1 VTEIDSN
8 PPGDPPG
15 EPPGEVPT
23 MPADAADAAPV
34 SEALSGAP
42 VETLFGVF
50 AAHLAQRGGVG
61 REPTAEEVQGAAQAL
76 REILKAAE
84 GAHGHLAVDGGRFV
98 AHVARH
104 APLAPDEWALALGR
118 VHAADLYLAFACAE
132 QVPGALAVFEGQC
145 GGVID
150 GALSGQATAAFA
162 DDAKQ
167 LVREKLFIGGDVDE
181 PGGPRILSYAGRGPL
196 AAWVAVSAQ
205 RTALSLRRHEVSAHA
220 RHRAAAAEEE
230 LAASVH
236 PELAYLKRTYRTAF
250 AECFEAALG
259 ALGNRERTLLRLH
272 LISRLRLDQIAPMFQ
287 VNISTVSRWLAAAR
301 ESLLTYTRE
310 GLSRRL
316 HIPPGEFESL
326 ARLLQSQID
335 VSLARLLA
343 ERTSKA

>member
-1 VTEIDSN
+1 VT
-8 PPGDPPG
+8 
-15 EPPGEVPT
+15 T
-23 MPADAADAAPV
+23 TDAAAVDSRAS
-34 SEALSGAP
+34 SEAL
-42 VETLFGVF
+42 L
-50 AAHLAQRGGVG
+50 AAFSTRVDAAAGG
-61 REPTAEEVQGAAQAL
+61 RAPTAEEAQGAAQAL
-76 REILKAAE
+76 REILKTAE
-84 GAHGHLAVDGGRFV
+84 SVHGHLAVDGARFL

-104 APLAPDEWALALGR
+104 VPGPPEEWRSALAR
-118 VHAADLYLAFACAE
+118 VHGADLYLAFACAA
-132 QVPGALAVFEGQC
+132 QVPGALAVFEGMC

-167 LVREKLFIGGDVDE
+167 LVREKLFIGGDAED

-205 RTALSLRRHEVSAHA
+205 RAALSLRRHEVAAHA
-220 RHRAAAAEEE
+220 RHRAAAAEE
-230 LAASVH
+230 LAAAVH
-236 PELAYLKRTYRTAF
+236 PELAYLKRTYRAAF
-250 AECFEAALG
+250 AECFEAALS

-301 ESLLTYTRE
+301 ESLLVHTRE

-316 HIPPGEFESL
+316 HIGSGEFESL

-343 ERTSKA
+343 ERPPKS

>member
-1 VTEIDSN
+1 MTETDSI
-8 PPGDPPG
+8 PPS
-15 EPPGEVPT
+15 
-23 MPADAADAAPV
+23 PATVAAEAAAQAFSAASP
-34 SEALSGAP
+34 EALFGA
-42 VETLFGVF
+42 FS
-50 AAHLAQRGGVG
+50 AHLAPAAGGVG

-84 GAHGHLAVDGGRFV
+84 AVHGHLAVDGGRFL

-104 APLAPDEWALALGR
+104 IPAAPDEWVVALGR

-132 QVPGALAVFEGQC
+132 QVPGALAVFEGLC
-145 GGVID
+145 GAVID

-205 RTALSLRRHEVSAHA
+205 RTALSLRRHEVAAHA
-220 RHRAAAAEEE
+220 RHRAAAAEE

-250 AECFEAALG
+250 AECFEAAL
-259 ALGNRERTLLRLH
+259 ASLGNRERTLLRLH

-316 HIPPGEFESL
+316 HIAPGEFDSL

>member
-1 VTEIDSN
+1 VTETDSKRSVD
-8 PPGDPPG
+8 PASVTPSVPVSARADVAPG
-15 EPPGEVPT
+15 
-23 MPADAADAAPV
+23 

-42 VETLFGVF
+42 AEEVLFGVF
-50 AAHLAQRGGVG
+50 AAHLAQAGAAG
-61 REPTAEEVQGAAQAL
+61 REPNAVEVQGAAQAL

-84 GAHGHLAVDGGRFV
+84 GAHGHLAVDVGRFV

-104 APLAPDEWALALGR
+104 VPAAPDEWAVALGR

-132 QVPGALAVFEGQC
+132 QVPGALAVFEGLC

-220 RHRAAAAEEE
+220 RHRAAAAEE

-301 ESLLTYTRE
+301 ESLLTHTRE

-316 HIPPGEFESL
+316 HIPPGEFDSL

>member
-1 VTEIDSN
+1 
-8 PPGDPPG
+8 
-15 EPPGEVPT
+15 
-23 MPADAADAAPV
+23 
-34 SEALSGAP
+34 
-42 VETLFGVF
+42 
-50 AAHLAQRGGVG
+50 
-61 REPTAEEVQGAAQAL
+61 
-76 REILKAAE
+76 LKAAQSV
-84 GAHGHLAVDGGRFV
+84 HGHLAVDGARFV

-104 APLAPDEWALALGR
+104 IPSAPEEWRAALGR
-118 VHAADLYLAFACAE
+118 VHAADLYLAFACAD
-132 QVPGALAVFEGQC
+132 QVPGALAVFEGLC
-145 GGVID
+145 AGVID
-150 GALSGQATAAFA
+150 GALSGQATVAFA

-167 LVREKLFIGGDVDE
+167 LVREKLFIGGEVDE

-205 RTALSLRRHEVSAHA
+205 RTALSLRRHEVSTHA
-220 RHRAAAAEEE
+220 RHRAAAAEE

-250 AECFEAALG
+250 AECFEAALE

-272 LISRLRLDQIAPMFQ
+272 LISRLRLEQIAPMFQ

-301 ESLLTYTRE
+301 DSLLTHTRE

-316 HIPPGEFESL
+316 HIPPGEFDSL

-343 ERTSKA
+343 ERTSKS